1 MSRMPEIIFS
11 PKFKKIFEKLDFE
24 NRERIIKHLKQIE
37 QNPEIGKPLRY
48 SLKGFRSI
56 RIGKYRLLY
65 AIEEDVIRVY
75 AFEHRKGVYK

>member
-1 MSRMPEIIFS
+1 MNRMPEIIFS

-24 NRERIIKHLKQIE
+24 NRERIIKRLKQIE
-37 QNPEIGKPLRY
+37 QNPEIGKPLIY

-65 AIEEDVIRVY
+65 AIDGDVIRVY
-75 AFEHRKGVYK
+75 AFEHRKDVYR